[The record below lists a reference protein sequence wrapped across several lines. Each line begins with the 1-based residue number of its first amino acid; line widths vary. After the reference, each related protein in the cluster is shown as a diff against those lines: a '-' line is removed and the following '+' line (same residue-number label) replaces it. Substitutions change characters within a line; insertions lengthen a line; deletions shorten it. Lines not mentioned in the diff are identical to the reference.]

1 MQVLCRRSP
10 PAGTPTLGES
20 VDAGPSLP
28 FSFAMNSVTGVL
40 DAGFYEIG
48 IDCRDTSLPAG
59 GMTVRNTELSVVAL
73 GDG

>member
-1 MQVLCRRSP
+1 MQVLGRRSP

-28 FSFAMNSVTGVL
+28 FNFAMNSVGVL
-40 DAGFYEIG
+40 DAGFCEIG

-59 GMTVRNTELSVVAL
+59 A
-73 GDG
+73 